1 MARNNCSAMPLL
13 AACLLSAAWSN
24 ASAQEIEPRA
34 YSNAPI
40 GVNFLVV
47 GYAYTEGGL
56 AFDPAAPLTEP
67 KLSTSGPVMAFARSL
82 ELFGKS
88 AKFDVILP
96 YSFFSAHGLVDGQP
110 RARGMSGLGDPRF
123 RFSINLLGAPALSVK
138 EFAAYQQ
145 DLIVGVSMQVSAPL
159 GQYDNDK
166 LDNGNND
173 VPPKYLKFPLADWND
188 GSIARPSCA

>member
-67 KLSTSGPVMAFARSL
+67 ELSTSGPVMAFARSL

-88 AKFDVILP
+88 AKFDIIAPAAKL
-96 YSFFSAHGLVDGQP
+96 SGSALLNGEPVERNVDGFF
-110 RARGMSGLGDPRF
+110 DTRF
-123 RFSINLLGAPALSVK
+123 RVSVNLLGAPALSLIDERAAMARESSTYMESDTPAMATNSPPSTRACRVK
-138 EFAAYQQ
+138 SAGESTNCGSSAA
-145 DLIVGVSMQVSAPL
+145 
-159 GQYDNDK
+159 
-166 LDNGNND
+166 
-173 VPPKYLKFPLADWND
+173 
-188 GSIARPSCA
+188 